1 MTTELGTRQYCRDN
15 VTIFNTKL
23 FVFAI
28 LLYLLWLLHP
38 DTETKIFLDFFS
50 DHWGSITLSGCCVV
64 VIAKLKNC
72 RVPSSGWQHVCES
85 ILFHERA
92 HLFRPEYRKSR
103 GNLKLLMHIVYVFS
117 RWVLNPTRYTRKS
130 WTLLHLLWGTVI
142 LVFFYQKIIL
152 FFINIAKRIFLNIH
166 KKKLLKH
173 KHKMRKFYPA
183 EYFR

>member
-1 MTTELGTRQYCRDN
+1 MRIKPIWRKKLISRQKETHCEMTTELGTRQYCRDN

-85 ILFHERA
+85 ILLHERD

-103 GNLKLLMHIVYVFS
+103 GNLKLLILYIVYVFFQ
-117 RWVLNPTRYTRKS
+117 VGFEPNP
-130 WTLLHLLWGTVI
+130 
-142 LVFFYQKIIL
+142 
-152 FFINIAKRIFLNIH
+152 IH
-166 KKKLLKH
+166 KEELDSTASALRDSNFSFLLPKDNFIFH
-173 KHKMRKFYPA
+173 KYC
-183 EYFR
+183 

>member
-1 MTTELGTRQYCRDN
+1 MRIKPIWRKKLISRQKETHCERTTELGTRHYCRDN

-28 LLYLLWLLHP
+28 LLYLLWLLH
-38 DTETKIFLDFFS
+38 FFS

-142 LVFFYQKIIL
+142 LVFFYQNFLFL
-152 FFINIAKRIFLNIH
+152 FFINIAKIIF
-166 KKKLLKH
+166 
-173 KHKMRKFYPA
+173 FQYS
-183 EYFR
+183 

>member
-117 RWVLNPTRYTRKS
+117 RWVLNPTLYTRKS

-142 LVFFYQKIIL
+142 LVFFYQNFLFL
-152 FFINIAKRIFLNIH
+152 FFINIAKIIF
-166 KKKLLKH
+166 
-173 KHKMRKFYPA
+173 FQYS
-183 EYFR
+183 